1 MLIKLYRCYN
11 NGYSIELFFYRFL
24 GLSLTNLKT
33 DYPENNKVM
42 KLMSLFNWNLLVT
55 THENGCPILIQL
67 YIMRFTWF
75 SPTSQKEEVLNSHRN
90 ILNTLSTF

>member
-1 MLIKLYRCYN
+1 MGQGVALSILIRLYRCYN

-42 KLMSLFNWNLLVT
+42 KLMSLFN
-55 THENGCPILIQL
+55 
-67 YIMRFTWF
+67 
-75 SPTSQKEEVLNSHRN
+75 
-90 ILNTLSTF
+90 